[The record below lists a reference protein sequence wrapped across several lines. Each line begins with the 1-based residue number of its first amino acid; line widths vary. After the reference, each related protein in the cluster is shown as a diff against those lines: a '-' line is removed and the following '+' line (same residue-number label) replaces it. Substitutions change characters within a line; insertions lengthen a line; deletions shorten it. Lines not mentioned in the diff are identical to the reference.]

1 MTLNNEQIVM
11 RDGTTSL
18 QLSVPMIQGR
28 LRISWELFR
37 PNFGNTITIQ
47 TGAQS
52 SLVTHHT
59 SQTLMDIA
67 ASAALLPI
75 GVSHYGNTITIQTG
89 ALCLA
94 PHACCL
100 HTFLFDTLL
109 PCGACYHSVCKM
121 VGMADGAD
129 PCQHDQCMLAC
140 QLCIR
145 CAQGGLDT

>member
-1 MTLNNEQIVM
+1 VTLNNEQVVM

-18 QLSVPMIQGR
+18 QLSAPMIQGR

-59 SQTLMDIA
+59 LQTLMDVA

-94 PHACCL
+94 PQACCL
-100 HTFLFDTLL
+100 HALSFDTSL
-109 PCGACYHSVCKM
+109 PCGACHHSVLRMWAWQTGQICVSMTSVCLPAKQAYA
-121 VGMADGAD
+121 VPRAD
-129 PCQHDQCMLAC
+129 
-140 QLCIR
+140 R
-145 CAQGGLDT
+145 